1 MYSADTRHD
10 QQQRLHELVRR
21 RAEIE
26 DQIVQHSQVLGRAY
40 DAAYKEMNAAVRG
53 RLEDLQSNNEG
64 DEEIEAPARGMDG
77 RQVADKEGVKNA
89 EKMARKGVG
98 A

>member
-1 MYSADTRHD
+1 M
-10 QQQRLHELVRR
+10 HELVRR

-26 DQIVQHSQVLGRAY
+26 DQIVQHSQILGRAY

-64 DEEIEAPARGMDG
+64 DEEIEAPARGVDG
-77 RQVADKEGVKNA
+77 RQVADKGSVKNA

-98 A
+98 GRTEYYKAL

>member
-1 MYSADTRHD
+1 MYSADIRHD

-40 DAAYKEMNAAVRG
+40 DAAYKEMNAAVKG
-53 RLEDLQSNNEG
+53 RLEDLQSNNKG
-64 DEEIEAPARGMDG
+64 DEEIGAPARDVDE
-77 RQVADKEGVKNA
+77 RQVADKGGVNNA
-89 EKMARKGVG
+89 GKMTRKRVG